1 MRSRNWS
8 RTLTERSGGNGAVAV
23 FMACYDCFFVQSM
36 PRASKQQARYA
47 VGRCLMLWSSNDVTQ
62 QGSRPKTKLDAL
74 LCAQISASN
83 KTVFFLKSNLKFL
96 RGTPWRNILKNWLFL
111 ATAIIFE
118 VIATSALK
126 SSEGFTRLV
135 PSFIVVAGYAAAFYF
150 LSLTL
155 KSIPVGIAY
164 AVWSGLGIVLVTAI
178 AWVLHGQ
185 KLDMWGFVGV
195 GFIISG
201 VAVLNLL
208 SKASVH

>member
-1 MRSRNWS
+1 MLNACVLNRSDHPPCRLLLYLRCYLALRDVFSSIQEVAEHVIRHPDVMRQN
-8 RTLTERSGGNGAVAV
+8 
-23 FMACYDCFFVQSM
+23 F
-36 PRASKQQARYA
+36 
-47 VGRCLMLWSSNDVTQ
+47 
-62 QGSRPKTKLDAL
+62 RPKTKLDAL

-96 RGTPWRNILKNWLFL
+96 RGTPCRNILKNWLFL
-111 ATAIIFE
+111 ATSIIFE

>member
-1 MRSRNWS
+1 MNRITRYGDAS
-8 RTLTERSGGNGAVAV
+8 
-23 FMACYDCFFVQSM
+23 CFFCPGVCSLRVV
-36 PRASKQQARYA
+36 PSSKQLLAEHVIRH
-47 VGRCLMLWSSNDVTQ
+47 SDVMRQ
-62 QGSRPKTKLDAL
+62 NCRPKTKLDAL